1 MRTILPTGNSGLPS
15 PRPHTKRPEFSMISI
30 LSADLDVLDEE
41 ETLNFFHPREM
52 EKNQKGP
59 PLCYVIFLKSAFQP
73 NLKYS

>member
-1 MRTILPTGNSGLPS
+1 
-15 PRPHTKRPEFSMISI
+15 MISI